1 MPLVSIRQVV
11 DEIYRAESRRVFATL
26 VRMARDFDLA
36 EDAMHE
42 AFAAAVERWGTEGV
56 PENPRAWL
64 VSAGRF
70 RAIDSIRR
78 REHAKA
84 GQAAIL
90 ERLDKIQDRNEVR
103 ATLEIEDDRLR
114 LIFTCC
120 HPAIAEEVQIALT
133 LREVCGLT
141 TEEIARAFLMSPQ
154 AMAQR
159 LVRGKAKIRDAGIPF
174 ELPEAEAMSERLDA
188 VLAVIYL
195 VFNEGYSPSSGASVV
210 RADLSAEAIRLGR
223 LVAEQLPDVE
233 SLGLLA
239 LMLLHESRRE
249 ARTDAEGG
257 IVTLECQDR
266 SVWNA
271 AAIAEGLQ
279 AVRRAFQ
286 AGPVGPYA
294 IQAAIAAVHAEAKSA
309 ESTDWARIV
318 ALYDIL
324 RQQFPSPVIE
334 LNHAV
339 AVAMRDGPE
348 AGLSAIVMLSEGT
361 LARYHLAHAARADLL
376 RRMGHRAEAAVSY
389 RQALELAR
397 LEPERKYLARRIVE
411 SIGS

>member
-1 MPLVSIRQVV
+1 MPFVSIPQVV
-11 DEIYRAESRRVFATL
+11 DALYRAESRRVFASL
-26 VRMARDFDLA
+26 VRIVGDFDLA

-42 AFAAAVERWGTEGV
+42 AFAAAVERWGSEGF

-64 VSAGRF
+64 VTTGRF
-70 RAIDSIRR
+70 KAIDVIRR
-78 REHAKA
+78 RENAKA

-90 ERLDKIQDRNEVR
+90 ERLDKIQERNEAR
-103 ATLEIEDDRLR
+103 ATVEIEDDRLR

-141 TEEIARAFLMSPQ
+141 TEEIARAFLTSPQ

-174 ELPEAEAMSERLDA
+174 ELPEADAMGERLDA

-195 VFNEGYSPSSGASVV
+195 VFNEGYSPSSGSSLV
-210 RADLSAEAIRLGR
+210 RVDLSTEAIRLGR
-223 LVAEQLPDVE
+223 LVADRLPDAE

-239 LMLLHESRRE
+239 LMLLHESRRA

-257 IVTLECQDR
+257 IVTLEFQNR
-266 SVWNA
+266 ATWNA

-279 AVRRAFQ
+279 TVGRAFQ

-294 IQAAIAAVHAEAKSA
+294 IQAAIAAVHAEAESA
-309 ESTDWARIV
+309 ESTDWSRIV
-318 ALYDIL
+318 TLYDIL

-339 AVAMRDGPE
+339 AIAMRDGPE
-348 AGLSAIVMLSEGT
+348 AGLPAIVALTEGK
-361 LARYHLAHAARADLL
+361 LAQYHLAHAARADLL
-376 RRMGHRAEAAVSY
+376 RRLGSGAEAAAAY
-389 RQALELAR
+389 RKALELAR
-397 LEPERKYLARRIVE
+397 LEPERKYLAARIAE